1 MSIQQEGFR
10 DKPGRAAAASYR
22 FYSID
27 VGNRI
32 ALAEDH
38 EVDGDRAAL
47 ALGRKILLVSN
58 HPKIEVWFGNLRVGV
73 LTKETNPYEPR
84 TR

>member
-1 MSIQQEGFR
+1 MSISTEGE
-10 DKPGRAAAASYR
+10 PSTAANRAARAFYR

-38 EVDGDRAAL
+38 EVDGDRPAL
-47 ALGRKILLVSN
+47 ALGKKILLASS
-58 HPKIEVWFGNLRVGV
+58 HPKLEVWFGNLRVGV
-73 LTKETNPYEPR
+73 LAKDSLS
-84 TR
+84 